1 MNHCRTGVYRPP
13 EMLNLLNHRL
23 LFACLLALSSACA
36 SAQTSTE
43 EKKPE
48 AASTAPALY
57 NSYQGNWDSRS
68 LGYSGELLLNAT
80 ITTPGNALAWGTY
93 FQNER
98 NTALSLNNGS
108 LSANDKERLQTIAD
122 DMDEAVPGSFE
133 SDMAEY
139 YLEFPKQ
146 ESFVALDRAES
157 KDAARTE
164 LCGPKLSQAVMAD
177 SAQGMTTWSIAL
189 KDRGGLAP
197 PLLDVAADVLASVDL
212 DAVVLANGE
221 MDTYPLWVEQHALEL
236 RTDVLVVH
244 QAGLIDDGYRSLV
257 WKKARAEGAVP
268 AAEPVGFVKALA
280 AHSPRPVYL
289 APSCDRAL
297 LNSLRKD
304 LYLTGLA
311 MRYSTARLDNL
322 PKLKAVWPT
331 LRKNTQAGPLS
342 RNYLLP
348 VITLRDHYL
357 AIGDEKNYSLL
368 DAELLQLAK
377 STGTTNRLYE
387 LGILKH

>member
-1 MNHCRTGVYRPP
+1 MRQRKIDRFLTG
-13 EMLNLLNHRL
+13 LG
-23 LFACLLALSSACA
+23 LALCLTQAN
-36 SAQTSTE
+36 AQTDNAD
-43 EKKPE
+43 KKAE
-48 AASTAPALY
+48 APVPALY

-68 LGYSGELLLNAT
+68 LGYSGNLLLNTT
-80 ITTPGNALAWGTY
+80 ITAPGNALAWGTY

-98 NTALSLNNGS
+98 NSALSLNNGQ
-108 LSANDKERLQTIAD
+108 LSKPDKERLQTIAD
-122 DMDEAVPGSFE
+122 DMEEAVPGSFE
-133 SDMAEY
+133 TDMADY
-139 YLEFPKQ
+139 YLQFPRPAG
-146 ESFVALDRAES
+146 FLALDRATA
-157 KDAARTE
+157 KDAQRAE
-164 LCGPKLSQAVMAD
+164 LCGPKLSQAAMAGD
-177 SAQGMTTWSIAL
+177 QQAMTTWSIAL

-197 PLLDVAADVLASVDL
+197 PLLDVAADVLASVDR

-244 QAGLIDDGYRSLV
+244 QAGLADDDYRSLV
-257 WKKARAEGAVP
+257 WKLARAEGAVP
-268 AAEPVGFVKALA
+268 AAESLGFVKALA
-280 AHSPRPVYL
+280 THSPRPVYL
-289 APSCDRAL
+289 APSCDREL
-297 LNSLRKD
+297 LNALRKD

-311 MRYSTARLDNL
+311 MRYSSTPLDNL

-348 VITLRDHYL
+348 AITLRDHYE